1 MRKRRE
7 GNGVADIHIHST
19 HSDGTADIPDIL
31 EYVQQETKL
40 DVIAITDHNEIA
52 GACEARE
59 LTAKDSYRFE
69 VVVGMEI
76 STLEGH
82 LLALFLESPVPK
94 FLPLAETIDAIHAQ
108 GGICIVPH
116 PMCWLLRSISQ
127 NSMDEIAMRKGED
140 VYLDGLEVV
149 NPTIAGRITNGRPKE
164 LNREHYRL
172 AETGSSDAHFLL
184 QIGSGYTLFEGLTA
198 ADLRQGLLN
207 KTTRAAAGIKVDLQK
222 IGYGKITK
230 HLFKHTV
237 IMPLLRL
244 CQGFFA

>member
-1 MRKRRE
+1 
-7 GNGVADIHIHST
+7 
-19 HSDGTADIPDIL
+19 
-31 EYVQQETKL
+31 VQQETKL
-40 DVIAITDHNEIA
+40 DVIAITDHDEIA

-69 VVVGMEI
+69 VVVGMEV

-82 LLALFLESPVPK
+82 LLALFLENPVPK
-94 FLPLAETIDAIHAQ
+94 LQSLAETINAVHAQ

-127 NSMDEIAMRKGED
+127 NSMDEIVMREGED
-140 VYLDGLEVV
+140 VYLDGIEVIS
-149 NPTIAGRITNGRPKE
+149 PTIASIITNGRPKE

-207 KTTRAAAGIKVDLQK
+207 KATRAVGVKVNLQK
-222 IGYGKITK
+222 IGYANITK

-237 IMPLLRL
+237 IQPLRRL
-244 CQGFFA
+244 YQGFFA